1 MKLEKLGPVRTYC
14 NGTLECGGVV
24 AVFAV
29 YRARARDDCRLLRLR
44 FQPLLFVLGRAFPFV
59 GNDACGGR
67 RNSGLPRRSPG
78 LRALVQNLFPFFHP
92 GLRPGF

>member
-14 NGTLECGGVV
+14 NGTVESGGSPF
-24 AVFAV
+24 FAV
-29 YRARARDDCRLLRLR
+29 YRARARDDWRLLRLR
-44 FQPLLFVLGRAFPFV
+44 FQPVLFVFGRAFPFV